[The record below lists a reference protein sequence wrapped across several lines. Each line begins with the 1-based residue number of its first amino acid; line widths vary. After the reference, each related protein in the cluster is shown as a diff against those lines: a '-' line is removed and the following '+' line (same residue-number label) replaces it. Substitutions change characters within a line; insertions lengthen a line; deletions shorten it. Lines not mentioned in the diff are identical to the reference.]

1 MASKI
6 CPECGEN
13 IVGRTDKKFCS
24 DICRNSFNNRLN
36 SDGNNYV
43 RNVNNILRRNR
54 RVLEST
60 IKNES
65 KITVPKQ
72 KVVDKGFNFQYYTN
86 QLTTRNNHVYHYV
99 YEYGYMLLDNGM
111 MLIVKRKND

>member
-36 SDGNNYV
+36 SDENNFV
-43 RNVNNILRRNR
+43 RNINNILRKNR
-54 RVLEST
+54 RILESAL
-60 IKNES
+60 KSES
-65 KITVPKQ
+65 KLTLPKQ
-72 KVVDKGFNFQYYTN
+72 KVIDKGFNFQYFTN
-86 QLTTRNNHVYHYV
+86 QLTTRNNHVYTYL
-99 YEYGYMLLDNGM
+99 YEYGYMLLDNNM
-111 MLIVKRKND
+111 MLIVKRKKD